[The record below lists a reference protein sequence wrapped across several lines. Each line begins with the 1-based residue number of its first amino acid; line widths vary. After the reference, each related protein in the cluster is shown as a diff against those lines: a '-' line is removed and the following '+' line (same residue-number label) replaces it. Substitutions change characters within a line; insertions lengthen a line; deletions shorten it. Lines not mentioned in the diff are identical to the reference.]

1 MVDVQNRLTDLR
13 EEAYAKVLR
22 CLPYPRQWVCRS
34 APIDE
39 LRTAGHLWG
48 AAPEVSGLLQ

>member
-22 CLPYPRQWVCRS
+22 CLPYPRQWVRRFDVM
-34 APIDE
+34 I
-39 LRTAGHLWG
+39 HNI
-48 AAPEVSGLLQ
+48 